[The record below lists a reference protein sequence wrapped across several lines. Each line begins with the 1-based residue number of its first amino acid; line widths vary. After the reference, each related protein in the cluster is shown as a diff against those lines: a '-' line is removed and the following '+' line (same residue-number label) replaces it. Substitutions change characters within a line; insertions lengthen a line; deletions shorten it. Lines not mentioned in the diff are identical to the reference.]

1 MFVPSLSWEMIVY
14 IYIYINCSKKGV
26 SLSRDANGQLFF
38 EVVRVLEVR
47 KKTRGKTVFA
57 TPFCTQTD
65 VSFYQDRLG
74 TNII

>member
-1 MFVPSLSWEMIVY
+1 
-14 IYIYINCSKKGV
+14 
-26 SLSRDANGQLFF
+26 LSRDANGQLFF